1 MQAAIR
7 SCTKQDVQILTNTI
21 RQSFLTVAKRFGLNG
36 ENAPRHPSN
45 CTADW
50 IERDMSRG
58 VSYFVIDTE
67 NGIVGCVA
75 LEHAS
80 SEVCYLKRLAVLP
93 GHRTRGMGRA
103 LVRHA
108 LSRAKDL
115 GVRRVGIGMIAQ
127 DTELKDWYKRIGFAE
142 GETKAFPHL
151 PFGVT
156 FMSYD
161 LEKGKP
167 KSRSRIWTRRA
178 SQAELRDE

>member
-1 MQAAIR
+1 
-7 SCTKQDVQILTNTI
+7 
-21 RQSFLTVAKRFGLNG
+21 
-36 ENAPRHPSN
+36 
-45 CTADW
+45 
-50 IERDMSRG
+50 
-58 VSYFVIDTE
+58 
-67 NGIVGCVA
+67 
-75 LEHAS
+75 
-80 SEVCYLKRLAVLP
+80 
-93 GHRTRGMGRA
+93 MGRA

-142 GETKAFPHL
+142 GETKAFSHL

-167 KSRSRIWTRRA
+167 KSRSRIWPCRA
-178 SQAELRDE
+178 SQDESRNE